1 MKFYKYL
8 RCEGLKILGNFKKK
22 QENYEWII
30 TVIVIA
36 SVAVFIPFVTLLTRK
51 KNEDYFKDNL
61 LGVIREEAITV
72 I

>member
-1 MKFYKYL
+1 M
-8 RCEGLKILGNFKKK
+8 
-22 QENYEWII
+22 WII